1 MEVRMRGVFIGIIA
15 AGVGLGAC
23 SSGDGPPTGNSQT
36 GTIAGQVI
44 DADSGNSGVSG
55 ISVQLAGPAGTQTV
69 TTGAGGGFSVANAA
83 TGAWTAT
90 LQLPASYRL
99 AANETGTRSST
110 VTASQTTTLAM
121 FLMARPKGSVT
132 GTATEGSAGIAG
144 GTVAA
149 TRPGFT
155 VHDATPTAAGY
166 TIADLASGPWS
177 LAYTPPATHDLVAG
191 ESGTRTVTIAE
202 GATATASAFELEDA
216 PPQSQVVEIRLNGT
230 TFENGTITIAA
241 GTTVRWINVDG
252 ADHTVTPENASQSGV
267 WQRQVTSSQGTVFE
281 HTFTVSNQT
290 YRYRCEPHSTN
301 FTSGMVGVI
310 TVT

>member
-1 MEVRMRGVFIGIIA
+1 MRGIYIGMIA
-15 AGVGLGAC
+15 AGVGVGAC
-23 SSGDGPPTGNSQT
+23 SSGDGPPTGNTQT

-55 ISVQLAGPAGTQTV
+55 VSVQLAGPAGTQTV
-69 TTGAGGGFSVANAA
+69 TTGAGGGFSVANVA

-132 GTATEGSAGIAG
+132 GTATEGSIGIAG
-144 GTVAA
+144 GTVEA

-155 VHDATPTAAGY
+155 AHDATPTAAGY
-166 TIADLASGPWS
+166 TIADLSAGPWS
-177 LAYTPPATHDLVAG
+177 LEYTPPETHDLVSG

-202 GATATASAFELEDA
+202 SATATASAFELEA
-216 PPQSQVVEIRLNGT
+216 AAEVVEIRLNGT
-230 TFENGTITIAA
+230 SFEGGTITIAA
-241 GTTVRWINVDG
+241 GTTVRWIYESG
-252 ADHTVTPENASQSGV
+252 GPHTVTPENSSQTGV
-267 WQRQVTSSQGTVFE
+267 WQAQTMSTQGQVFE
-281 HTFTVSNQT
+281 HTFSAPSQT
-290 YRYRCEPHSTN
+290 YRYRCEPHSTS

-310 TVT
+310 TVE

>member
-1 MEVRMRGVFIGIIA
+1 MRRIYIGIIA
-15 AGVGLGAC
+15 AGAGLSAC
-23 SSGDGPPTGNSQT
+23 SSGDGPPTGNSQP

-44 DADSGNSGVSG
+44 DADSGNSGVPG
-55 ISVQLAGPAGTQTV
+55 VSVQLAGPAGTQTV

-132 GTATEGSAGIAG
+132 GTATEGSTGIAG

-149 TRPGFT
+149 TRAGFT
-155 VHDATPTAAGY
+155 AHDATPTAAGY
-166 TIADLASGPWS
+166 TIADLAAGPWS
-177 LAYTPPATHDLVAG
+177 LAYTPPATHELASG

-202 GATATASAFELEDA
+202 GATATASAFELEA
-216 PPQSQVVEIRLNGT
+216 APQSQVVEIRLNGT
-230 TFENGTITIAA
+230 SFENGTITIAP
-241 GTTVRWINVDG
+241 GTTVRWINADG
-252 ADHTVTPENASQSGV
+252 ADHTVTPENSSQAGV

-281 HTFTVSNQT
+281 HTFTVPNQT
-290 YRYRCEPHSTN
+290 YRYRCEPHSTS

-310 TVT
+310 TVTS

>member
-1 MEVRMRGVFIGIIA
+1 MRRFYLGIIA
-15 AGVGLGAC
+15 AGVGLSAC
-23 SSGDGPPTGNSQT
+23 SGDGPPTGNSQT

-44 DADSGNSGVSG
+44 DADSGNSGVAG
-55 ISVQLAGPAGTQTV
+55 VSVQLAGPAGTQTV

-99 AANETGTRSST
+99 AASETGTRSST
-110 VTASQTTTLAM
+110 VTASQTTTLANFM
-121 FLMARPKGSVT
+121 MARPKGSVT

-144 GTVAA
+144 GTVSA

-155 VHDATPTAAGY
+155 TRDATPTAAGY
-166 TIADLASGPWS
+166 TIANLAVGPWS
-177 LAYTPPATHDLVAG
+177 LAYTPPETHDLVSG

-202 GATATASAFELEDA
+202 NATATATAFELEDA
-216 PPQSQVVEIRLNGT
+216 PVVVEIRLNGT
-230 TFENGTITIAA
+230 TFENGTITIAP

-252 ADHTVTPENASQSGV
+252 VGHTVTPENTSQPGV
-267 WQRQVTSSQGTVFE
+267 WSRQVTSSPGTVFE
-281 HTFTVSNQT
+281 HTFTVPSQT
-290 YRYRCEPHSTN
+290 YRYRCEPHSSS

-310 TVT
+310 TVTS

>member
-1 MEVRMRGVFIGIIA
+1 MRSVYIGVIA

-69 TTGAGGGFSVANAA
+69 TTVAGGGFSVANAA

-110 VTASQTTTLAM
+110 VTASQTTTLSM

-132 GTATEGSAGIAG
+132 GTATEGSTGIAG

-155 VHDATPTAAGY
+155 AHDATPTAAGY
-166 TIADLASGPWS
+166 TIADLAVGPWS
-177 LAYTPPATHDLVAG
+177 LAYTPPATHDLVSG

-202 GATATASAFELEDA
+202 GATATASAFELEDK
-216 PPQSQVVEIRLNGT
+216 PQSQVVEIRLNGT
-230 TFENGTITIAA
+230 TFQNGTVTIAP
-241 GTTVRWINVDG
+241 GTTVRWINESG
-252 ADHTVTPENASQSGV
+252 GPHTVTPENTSQSGV
-267 WQRQVTSSQGTVFE
+267 WQDQTMSTQGQVFE
-281 HTFTVSNQT
+281 HTFTVPNQT
-290 YRYRCEPHSTN
+290 YRYRCEPHSTS

-310 TVT
+310 TVTS